1 MSKFGELVNSEIPIL
16 IDFYSN
22 WNENQ
27 EKEAVSLLKKVANI
41 LGEKAKV
48 IKIDIEK
55 NETLAKAL
63 RIKNNPTFIIYKD
76 SEMKWRKS
84 GKQDATS
91 LISMVE
97 QFL

>member
-22 WNENQ
+22 WDEDQ
-27 EKEAVSLLKKVANI
+27 EDEAVALLKEVAI
-41 LGEKAKV
+41 ALEDTAKV
-48 IKIDIEK
+48 IKIDTEK

-63 RIKNNPTFIIYKD
+63 RIKNNPTFIIYKNSD
-76 SEMKWRKS
+76 MKWRQS
-84 GKQDATS
+84 GKQDAAS